1 MRARFIPLLV
11 GLLLGGVIALLYGWL
26 VRPVEYVDTSP
37 DSLRIDFRT
46 DYILMVAETYDGE
59 DDLNLAQFRLAALG
73 PQPPD
78 QYVTEAIDYALEQS
92 FGRRDLELLN
102 ALAIDLRSLP
112 RPGEIG
118 AP

>member
-1 MRARFIPLLV
+1 MRSRFIPLV
-11 GLLLGGVIALLYGWL
+11 SGLLMGSVIALLYGWL
-26 VRPVEYVDTSP
+26 VRPIEYIDTSP

-46 DYILMVAETYDGE
+46 DYILMVAEAYDGE
-59 DDLNLAQFRLAALG
+59 QDLNLAHFRLAALG
-73 PQPPD
+73 PQPPVE
-78 QYVTEAIDYALEQS
+78 YASEAINYALGNS

-112 RPGEIG
+112 QPGELG